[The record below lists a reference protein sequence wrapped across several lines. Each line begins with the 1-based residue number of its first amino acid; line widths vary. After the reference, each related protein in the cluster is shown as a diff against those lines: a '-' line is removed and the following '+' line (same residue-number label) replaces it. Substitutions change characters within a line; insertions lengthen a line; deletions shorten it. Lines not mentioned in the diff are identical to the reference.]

1 MTCERPREL
10 FSAYL
15 EGALEPALRRAVE
28 DHLATCP
35 ACRALMAT
43 LRRVNDTLADWPE
56 LEPSPALLARLNAI
70 PTARKRFRLVP
81 DILLRPTLQPYFAGA
96 AVLFVFVSF
105 LFLAPQGRSFQKA
118 VNRQFHLGWSE
129 AERIYAKAGS
139 LTDRLGEYKNNL
151 LGSLRTLNI
160 LKKSETEK
168 ISHGG

>member
-15 EGALEPALRRAVE
+15 EGLLEPALRRAVE
-28 DHLATCP
+28 DHLAVCP
-35 ACRALMAT
+35 DCRALLAS
-43 LRRVNDTLADWPE
+43 LRTVNDTLAGWPE

-70 PTARKRFRLVP
+70 PAARKRFRLVP
-81 DILLRPTLQPYFAGA
+81 DVLLRPALQPYFAGA
-96 AVLFVFVSF
+96 AVLLVFVSF
-105 LFLAPQGRSFQKA
+105 LFLAPQGRAFQKA
-118 VNRQFHLGWSE
+118 INRQVHLGWSE

-139 LTDRLGEYKNNL
+139 VTERLGEYRDNL

-168 ISHGG
+168 INHGG

>member
-1 MTCERPREL
+1 MTCERPQEL
-10 FSAYL
+10 FTAYL
-15 EGALEPALRRAVE
+15 EGTLDPALRRAVE
-28 DHLATCP
+28 DHLAACP
-35 ACRALMAT
+35 ACEALMVT
-43 LRRVNDTLADWPE
+43 LRKVEETLADWPE

-70 PTARKRFRLVP
+70 PTTRKKFRLVP
-81 DILLRPTLQPYFAGA
+81 DIFLRPSLQPFFAGA
-96 AVLFVFVSF
+96 AGLLVFVSF

-151 LGSLRTLNI
+151 LGSLKVLNI

-168 ISHGG
+168 